1 MTKAPRIDV
10 GEISDVKIGTVAD
23 LGPIL
28 VKGTDSSVKER
39 TKTESTKKRTKLPN
53 SEEEPCDEKMPP
65 GISEC

>member
-10 GEISDVKIGTVAD
+10 GEISEVKIGTVAD

-28 VKGTDSSVKER
+28 VKGADSSVKER
-39 TKTESTKKRTKLPN
+39 SRTERTKNRTKLPN

-65 GISEC
+65 AIGER